1 MGKVLLVN
9 GFGGISEN
17 PSVMNRQG
25 FLRLLYTTPSN
36 ECPSQVMALPSA
48 AL

>member
-17 PSVMNRQG
+17 PSVMDRRE
-25 FLRLLYTTPSN
+25 FLRLLYTMPSN
-36 ECPSQVMALPSA
+36 ECPSQVMASESA